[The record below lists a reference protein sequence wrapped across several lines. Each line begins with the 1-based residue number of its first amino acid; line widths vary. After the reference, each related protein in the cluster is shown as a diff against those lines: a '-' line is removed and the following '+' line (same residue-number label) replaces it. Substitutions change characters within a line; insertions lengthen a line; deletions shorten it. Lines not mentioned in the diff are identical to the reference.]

1 MVDQPSDPH
10 DGGPFRIDLDVPHL
24 ARVESFVTG
33 GDAHFAVDRAAAES
47 IGELSP
53 GGLDGLRALI
63 HATKGFVGRAVTV
76 LTSEAGVRQ
85 YLHIGMSTP
94 TTGMVHHIAG
104 EIAPDSRV
112 VYVSHDPTTLAHV
125 RSLGKEAGEGA
136 VTHVHSSFD
145 DTQTILSEAAATL
158 DFGQPVAVVLPTSLN
173 LVRDDD
179 VAQRIVDD
187 LRAAVAPGGYLVL
200 AHTCRDLAPAGA
212 TKAIERFNEILD
224 EPYVLRTKTQITQ
237 LAAGFELI
245 EPGLV
250 PVERWRPDVELPA
263 HEGDRPVPIYGAV
276 GRKPRAVHTTR

>member
-10 DGGPFRIDLDVPHL
+10 DGGPFRIELDVPRL
-24 ARVESFVTG
+24 ARVENFVTG
-33 GDAHFAVDRAAAES
+33 GAAHFAVDRAAAES
-47 IGELSP
+47 IGERSP

-94 TTGMVHHIAG
+94 TTGMVHHISG
-104 EIAPDSRV
+104 KIAPDSRV
-112 VYVSHDPTTLAHV
+112 VYVSYDPTTLAHV
-125 RSLGKEAGEGA
+125 RSLGKEAAREGA
-136 VTHVHSSFD
+136 VAHVHSSFD

-187 LRAAVAPGGYLVL
+187 LRAAIAPGGYLVL

-212 TKAIERFNEILD
+212 AKAIERFSEVLD
-224 EPYVLRTKTQITQ
+224 ESYVLRTKTQITQ

-250 PVERWRPDVELPA
+250 PVEQWRPDVGPSA
-263 HEGDRPVPIYGAV
+263 NEGNRPVPIYGAV
-276 GRKPRAVHTTR
+276 GRKPATC